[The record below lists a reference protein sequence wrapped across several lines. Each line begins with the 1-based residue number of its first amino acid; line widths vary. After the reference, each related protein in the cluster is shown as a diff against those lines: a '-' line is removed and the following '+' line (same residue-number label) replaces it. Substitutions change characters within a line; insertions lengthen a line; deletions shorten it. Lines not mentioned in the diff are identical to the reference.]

1 MEEKLVTLETAKL
14 AKEKSFNWSTYMIW
28 MFEYPYYM
36 SEKKDW
42 YHRERNYYCDIP
54 LHEPWC
60 YSPTQSHLAKWLREI
75 HGIQVYVYSSAKND
89 EGKYRDYVVYINGI
103 AQNDARD
110 EEYQTYEDAME
121 LGLQNALKM
130 IN

>member
-1 MEEKLVTLETAKL
+1 
-14 AKEKSFNWSTYMIW
+14 
-28 MFEYPYYM
+28 
-36 SEKKDW
+36 
-42 YHRERNYYCDIP
+42 
-54 LHEPWC
+54 
-60 YSPTQSHLAKWLREI
+60 
-75 HGIQVYVYSSAKND
+75 
-89 EGKYRDYVVYINGI
+89 VYINGI